1 MFKQISTQ
9 ATAFAFA
16 ALATLATLGGLQQLA
31 TSHDAAQPVADAGAP
46 AQQVVVIGQRQPRG

>member
-9 ATAFAFA
+9 ATAFGFA
-16 ALATLATLGGLQQLA
+16 ALVTLATLGGLQQLA
-31 TSHDAAQPVADAGAP
+31 TSHDAAHPVAGAEAP